1 MQHTYTAK
9 NLPSIEGAVIGILQ
23 SKWHREYTDVM
34 VRKCAE
40 VLRTAGAADP
50 ERHVLP
56 GSLELPLAARH
67 LLRRGKRYDALIAF
81 GAIIKGDTFHFEMV
95 LNMCSQGLNQVMLEE
110 NVPIIVEV
118 LPVLNVEQLA
128 ARSGE
133 NDQNKGIEAALAA
146 IETISWRRT
155 ISSDRPGRIGVRM
168 E

>member
-1 MQHTYTAK
+1 MQHNYSAK
-9 NLPSIEGAVIGILQ
+9 NLPAIDGAVIGILQ

-34 VRKCAE
+34 VRKCVELLRSASAAE
-40 VLRTAGAADP
+40 P

-95 LNMCSQGLNQVMLEE
+95 LDMCSHGLNQVMLEE

-118 LPVLNVEQLA
+118 LPVMNVEQLA
-128 ARSGE
+128 ARSGD

-146 IETISWRRT
+146 AETISWRRSVSAERT
-155 ISSDRPGRIGVRM
+155 RIGVHT

>member
-1 MQHTYTAK
+1 MQQNYSAK
-9 NLPSIEGAVIGILQ
+9 NLPAIDGAVIGILQ

-34 VRKCAE
+34 VRKCVE
-40 VLRTAGAADP
+40 LLRSAGAAEP
-50 ERHVLP
+50 ERHIVP

-95 LNMCSQGLNQVMLEE
+95 LDMCSQGLNHVMLEE

-118 LPVLNVEQLA
+118 LPVMNVEQLA
-128 ARSGE
+128 ARSGD

-146 IETISWRRT
+146 AETISWRRSVT
-155 ISSDRPGRIGVRM
+155 GERAPIGVRT